1 MSTLQEIE
9 QHALK
14 LSDTHRAR
22 LAAQL
27 LKSLPPVLVEED
39 DGVAE
44 ALRRDAELDADPS
57 IGLSPE
63 AFRRGVLAARNK

>member
-9 QHALK
+9 VRALE
-14 LSDTHRAR
+14 LPDAQRAR

-57 IGLSPE
+57 KGLSSE
-63 AFRRGVLAARNK
+63 EFQRAVIASRKK

>member
-9 QHALK
+9 VRALELPDK
-14 LSDTHRAR
+14 QRAK

-27 LKSLPPVLVEED
+27 LQSLPPVLVDEE

-57 IGLSPE
+57 KGLSPE
-63 AFRRGVLAARNK
+63 ALRQAVFAARRK

>member
-14 LSDTHRAR
+14 LSDPQR
-22 LAAQL
+22 AQL
-27 LKSLPPVLVEED
+27 ASQLLRSLPPELTDED

-44 ALRRDAELDADPS
+44 ALRRDAELDADPA

-63 AFRRGVLAARNK
+63 AFRRGVLAARQQ

>member
-9 QHALK
+9 VHALK
-14 LSDTHRAR
+14 LPDTQRAK

-27 LKSLPPVLVEED
+27 LHSLPPVLVDED

-44 ALRRDAELDADPS
+44 ALRRDAELDANPS
-57 IGLSPE
+57 QGLSPE
-63 AFRRGVLAARNK
+63 AFRKAVLAARKR